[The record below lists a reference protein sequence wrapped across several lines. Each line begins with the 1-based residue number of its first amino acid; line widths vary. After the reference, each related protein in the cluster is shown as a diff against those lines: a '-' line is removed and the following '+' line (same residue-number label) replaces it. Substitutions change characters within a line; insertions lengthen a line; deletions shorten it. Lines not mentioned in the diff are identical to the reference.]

1 MNVYQVIET
10 GQKIVPAEFNFF
22 PEPIFSIVLCIAIAI
37 LIALLISGEI
47 ELCYMVGPIMLLIG
61 FFLIFPT
68 SLHDYHASTKQYDS
82 DIEHWK
88 KEIAMPYI
96 HSLPVKKSEVIYI
109 KIDPELGTDV
119 MNIDPFYN
127 LTNSK
132 EVRRTPVV
140 VSFKEE
146 GEVTTT
152 TDWLTTSMELSD
164 GEKPYIEYQ
173 RLDRDL
179 GHDVNAGIYNAKIHL
194 PKSYTFTDIK

>member
-1 MNVYQVIET
+1 MNLYQVIES
-10 GQKIVPAEFNFF
+10 GQKIVPAEPNLFS
-22 PEPIFSIVLCIAIAI
+22 EPLFYVSFCICCSI
-37 LIALLISGEI
+37 LIALLINGEV
-47 ELCYMVGPIMLLIG
+47 ELFVAAAFSMLFIG
-61 FFLIFPT
+61 SCVLLLT
-68 SLHDYHASTKQYDS
+68 YTNDGHKNLKQYDS

-119 MNIDPFYN
+119 KNSDPFYN
-127 LTNSK
+127 LTYSK

-140 VSFKEE
+140 VSFKEG

-152 TDWLTTSMELSD
+152 TDWVTTSMELSD
-164 GEKPYIEYQ
+164 GEKPFIEYQ
-173 RLDRDL
+173 RLDSDL